1 MANNGAGEG
10 PRALPGDAGDEE
22 SIEREYDL
30 LSSYADTTDYYSL
43 LGLSRD
49 PPPTDAAIRSAYR
62 TLTLSFHPDKQPL
75 HLQEA
80 ARKHFG
86 KIHTAYETLID
97 PKKRVVYELM
107 GEEGVQREWGRG
119 GILGAFSEAEN
130 MQVGVKAMDK
140 AQFRRWFVRKMKEK
154 ERSVLEDL
162 VSNKIEIQVGFD
174 APMFETSEDIIYV
187 NIPKLMPSAL
197 ALGFRFNIPFPSIPV
212 YRPSNIHDEDEDGPA
227 ENESAGP
234 GDDEEDMQLVI
245 HASAAGNLRQMKR
258 ALPSPETG
266 EDSEIEHGLPHLFQ
280 VKNFSLGASVHH
292 AVQDHEIKDV
302 PLNRLLF
309 PFLGNSSIKVG
320 ASLLP
325 TSSLNLTVEK
335 SVTPIPGIYPFH
347 VAVRTDMKYMPLL
360 FPPLLHVSVQRRVGQ
375 GKVMFCNWSSGFL
388 DWPTF
393 ISNTLGPMVKL
404 IYGDYK
410 TLVFLEDSK
419 FELGLKVFSEKSI
432 RVMQDEHMDEDEE
445 TAENSRRMQSMQHFK
460 SGGSWDFL
468 LHSSPSSI
476 LLTLNYE
483 KDLFTTQPEHP
494 VLSQWSYEGYTPP
507 KEAINSPPV
516 RLEVQAT
523 TSIDLSTGWM
533 ISGSRKV
540 GQFTRMGLGIGVQG
554 NMGLV
559 CSITWSRLGQKLTIP
574 IAICPFE
581 IVNADIASMA
591 VMVPW
596 LTYAVMEFGFW
607 RPRQRRKQ
615 KKAIAKQQRRVQR
628 LMAKRKAESLEA
640 IELMKDHVTRRQD
653 MEEQRGGLVILHAEY
668 GYIPPQST
676 FNVSR
681 SGSRADENMVD
692 VTIPVA
698 ALVDQGQL
706 NIPRSIVKSE
716 ILGFSDP
723 APFMPKTLRIQ
734 YIFGWKKHSVEIP
747 DGEDV
752 ICPMQSH
759 LV

>member
-1 MANNGAGEG
+1 MADNGAWEG
-10 PRALPGDAGDEE
+10 SRALPGDEE

-49 PPPTDAAIRSAYR
+49 PPPTGAAIRSAYR
-62 TLTLSFHPDKQPL
+62 TLTLSFHPDKHPS
-75 HLQEA
+75 HLQEV

-86 KIHTAYETLID
+86 RIQTAYETLID

-107 GEEGVQREWGRG
+107 GEEGVQKEWGQRG
-119 GILGAFSEAEN
+119 VLGASSEAEN
-130 MQVGVKAMDK
+130 MQLGVKAMDQ

-154 ERSVLEDL
+154 ERSVLEDM
-162 VSNKIEIQVGFD
+162 VSNKIEMQLGFD
-174 APMFETSEDIIYV
+174 ATMFETTEDIIYV
-187 NIPKLMPSAL
+187 KNPKLMPSSL
-197 ALGFRFNIPFPSIPV
+197 ALGFRLNIPFPSIPV
-212 YRPSNIHDEDEDGPA
+212 YKPSNSHDEDEDGPA
-227 ENESAGP
+227 EKESAGP
-234 GDDEEDMQLVI
+234 EDDEEDMQLVI
-245 HASAAGNLRQMKR
+245 HANVAGNLRRMR
-258 ALPSPETG
+258 HAGPLPGTG
-266 EDSEIEHGLPHLFQ
+266 EDRDIE
-280 VKNFSLGASVHH
+280 
-292 AVQDHEIKDV
+292 DHEIKNAS
-302 PLNRLLF
+302 LNHLLF
-309 PFLGNSSIKVG
+309 PFLGNSSIEVG

-325 TSSLNLTVEK
+325 VSSLNLTVQK
-335 SVTPIPGIYPFH
+335 FLTPISGTYPFH
-347 VAVRTDMKYMPLL
+347 VTVRTNMIHVPLL
-360 FPPLLHVSVQRRVGQ
+360 FPPHLHVLVQRRVGQ
-375 GKVMFCNWSSGFL
+375 GKVMICNWSSGFL
-388 DWPTF
+388 NWPNF
-393 ISNTLGPMVKL
+393 ISNTLGPMINL

-410 TLVFLEDSK
+410 ALVFLVDSK
-419 FELGLKVFSEKSI
+419 FELGLKIFSEKSI
-432 RVMQDEHMDEDEE
+432 RGTDDEHMDEDEE
-445 TAENSRRMQSMQHFK
+445 EAENSGTWSL
-460 SGGSWDFL
+460 L
-468 LHSSPSSI
+468 LHSSPTSI

-483 KDLFTTQPEHP
+483 KDLFTTRPEQPA
-494 VLSQWSYEGYTPP
+494 LSQWSYEGYTPP
-507 KEAINSPPV
+507 QEVINSPPV
-516 RLEVQAT
+516 RLEVTAT
-523 TSIDLSTGWM
+523 TSMDLSIGWM

-540 GQFTRMGLGIGVQG
+540 GNFTRMGLGIGMQG

-574 IAICPFE
+574 IAICPLE
-581 IVNADIASMA
+581 LVNTDIASMA

-596 LTYAVMEFGFW
+596 LTYALMEFGFW

-628 LMAKRKAESLEA
+628 LMAKRRAESLEA

-668 GYIPPQST
+668 GYIPPEST
-676 FNVSR
+676 FKISR
-681 SGSRADENMVD
+681 PGSRANESMVD

-723 APFMPKTLRIQ
+723 APFMPKVLRIQ